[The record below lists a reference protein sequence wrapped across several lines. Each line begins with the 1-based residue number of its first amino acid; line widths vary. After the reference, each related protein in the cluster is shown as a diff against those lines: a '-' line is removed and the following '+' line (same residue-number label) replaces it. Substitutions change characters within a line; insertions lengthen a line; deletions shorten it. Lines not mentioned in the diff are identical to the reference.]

1 MEKILDLNII
11 NKNLKCK
18 EEDKKDNKICKIKMY
33 LINYQ
38 MQLDNFKLNFILE
51 HFLLCKELTQDLII
65 MDLGLKEDSLIK
77 LKRENQ

>member
-1 MEKILDLNII
+1 MEKILDLKII

-38 MQLDNFKLNFILE
+38 M
-51 HFLLCKELTQDLII
+51 
-65 MDLGLKEDSLIK
+65 
-77 LKRENQ
+77 